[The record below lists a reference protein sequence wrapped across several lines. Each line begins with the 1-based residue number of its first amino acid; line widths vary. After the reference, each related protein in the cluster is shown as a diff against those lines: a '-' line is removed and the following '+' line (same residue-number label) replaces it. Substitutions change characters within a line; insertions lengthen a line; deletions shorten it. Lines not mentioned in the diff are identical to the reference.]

1 MDKGTDTWK
10 TGPTR
15 LLSKTNQQACL
26 VHIYPSG
33 PTMGQR
39 FPLGTEPVV
48 IGRGDDCDVRLG
60 DHSVS
65 RRHARLERLAEGYG
79 VHDLQSTNG
88 TFVNDRPT
96 SEGPIGDGDY
106 LRIGNCI
113 FRFLAGGNVEAEYHE
128 EIYRLTI
135 IDALTGIHNKRYFL
149 EFLDREVT
157 RSGRHAR
164 PLSLVMF
171 DLDQF
176 KAINDDLGHLGGD
189 QALRDLV
196 NLIKNNVRREDLLA
210 RFGGEEFALV
220 LVETHLS
227 GALELTERL
236 RRLIEQQVFEFESK
250 RYSLTISLG
259 VAAITGAD
267 ESRPSELL
275 RRADDKLFEAKR
287 AGRNRVC
294 S

>member
-1 MDKGTDTWK
+1 
-10 TGPTR
+10 
-15 LLSKTNQQACL
+15 
-26 VHIYPSG
+26 
-33 PTMGQR
+33 
-39 FPLGTEPVV
+39 
-48 IGRGDDCDVRLG
+48 
-60 DHSVS
+60 
-65 RRHARLERLAEGYG
+65 
-79 VHDLQSTNG
+79 
-88 TFVNDRPT
+88 
-96 SEGPIGDGDY
+96 
-106 LRIGNCI
+106 
-113 FRFLAGGNVEAEYHE
+113 
-128 EIYRLTI
+128 
-135 IDALTGIHNKRYFL
+135 L

-164 PLSLVMF
+164 PLALVMF

-259 VAAITGAD
+259 
-267 ESRPSELL
+267 
-275 RRADDKLFEAKR
+275 
-287 AGRNRVC
+287 
-294 S
+294 